1 MEDIA
6 KLVAEFGFPVVMAVG
21 MGYFIYYIWAFINNS
36 IQPELD
42 AMHLALIKCI
52 DQNRMLDND
61 MIRLQQKVNVVLEYR
76 EKDKIQE
83 EIEQKAEEII
93 SKEKA
98 DQLFAKHSSLSGKNE
113 YEDKKSN

>member
-1 MEDIA
+1 MQDVS
-6 KLVAEFGFPVVMAVG
+6 KLITDFGFPIVMSVG
-21 MGYFIYYIWAFINNS
+21 MGYFIYYIWQFISNN

-83 EIEQKAEEII
+83 EIEQKATEL
-93 SKEKA
+93 A
-98 DQLFAKHSSLSGKNE
+98 GKMENE
-113 YEDKKSN
+113 DN

>member
-1 MEDIA
+1 
-6 KLVAEFGFPVVMAVG
+6 
-21 MGYFIYYIWAFINNS
+21 MGYFIYYIWQFISNN

-83 EIEQKAEEII
+83 EIEKKAEELAGK
-93 SKEKA
+93 KE
-98 DQLFAKHSSLSGKNE
+98 NE
-113 YEDKKSN
+113 N

>member
-1 MEDIA
+1 MGDVA
-6 KLVAEFGFPVVMAVG
+6 KLITEFGFPVVMAVG
-21 MGYFIYYIWAFINNS
+21 MGYFIYYIWQFISNN

-83 EIEQKAEEII
+83 EIEKKAEELAG
-93 SKEKA
+93 EK
-98 DQLFAKHSSLSGKNE
+98 
-113 YEDKKSN
+113 